1 MSNDLNEI
9 KKKMEDI
16 LEASIP
22 IVKIWEGL
30 IIAPIVGTLDTERT
44 QRLMEKLL
52 QKIVEK
58 EARVTILD
66 ITGVPTVD
74 SRTAQHLID
83 TISAVRLLGS
93 EAIITGIKPPI
104 AQTLV
109 HIGVILR
116 DITTA
121 RSLSQG
127 VEIAMNILGIKIVS
141 KDQR

>member
-1 MSNDLNEI
+1 
-9 KKKMEDI
+9 MEDI

-30 IIAPIVGTLDTERT
+30 LIAPIVGTLDTERA

-52 QKIVEK
+52 HKIVEK

-74 SRTAQHLID
+74 SRTAQHLTD

-93 EAIITGIKPPI
+93 EAIITGIKPSI

-109 HIGVILR
+109 HIGVTLR

-127 VEIAMNILGIKIVS
+127 FEIAMNTLGIQIIK
-141 KDQR
+141 KEKE

>member
-1 MSNDLNEI
+1 MSKDINDI
-9 KKKMEDI
+9 KNKMEDI

-22 IVKIWEGL
+22 IVKIWDGL
-30 IIAPIVGTLDTERT
+30 LIAPIVGTLDTERT

-127 VEIAMNILGIKIVS
+127 VEIAMNTLGIEIVN
-141 KDQR
+141 KDQS

>member
-1 MSNDLNEI
+1 MSKDI
-9 KKKMEDI
+9 IDVKQKMEDI

-22 IVKIWEGL
+22 IVEIWEGL
-30 IIAPIVGTLDTERT
+30 LIAPIVGTLDTERT

-93 EAIITGIKPPI
+93 EAIITGIKPSI

-109 HIGVILR
+109 HIGVAFR

-127 VEIAMNILGIKIVS
+127 FEIAMNTLGIQIVE
-141 KDQR
+141 KD